1 MSIQPSA
8 ADALSTLVH
17 ELSKLPGIGEKSA
30 TRLAF
35 HLLNAEKDRVKRL
48 TDALLR
54 AKEKIRLCVRC
65 FTYTEEELCEI
76 CVNPLRSRDSI
87 CVVERP
93 SDVRAI
99 EASGKFKGTYHVL
112 HGTLS
117 PVDGIG
123 PDQIRLQELLT
134 RVRAWSN
141 EETDLAHKE
150 LVLALNPS
158 VEGEATALYVN
169 RLLKPLGLKISKI
182 AYGLPMGGSIE
193 YADRGTL
200 GRAMENRT
208 EC

>member
-17 ELSKLPGIGEKSA
+17 ELSRLPGIGEKSA

-35 HLLNAEKDRVKRL
+35 HLLNADADRVRRL

-54 AKEKIRLCVRC
+54 AKARIRLCGHC
-65 FTYTEEELCEI
+65 FTYTEDERCEI
-76 CVNPLRSRDSI
+76 CANPLRSQESI

-123 PDQIRLQELLT
+123 PDQIRLQELLS
-134 RVRAWSN
+134 RVRAWTTQN
-141 EETDLAHKE
+141 LVLAGKE

-158 VEGEATALYVN
+158 VEGEATALYVT